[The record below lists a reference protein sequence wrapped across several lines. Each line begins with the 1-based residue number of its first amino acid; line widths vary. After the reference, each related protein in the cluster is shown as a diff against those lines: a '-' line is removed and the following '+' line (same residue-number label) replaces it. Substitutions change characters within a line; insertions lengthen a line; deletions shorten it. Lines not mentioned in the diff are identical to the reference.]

1 MGRFSDKIMLVT
13 GATSGIG
20 RAVAL
25 RGAREGAI
33 VIAVGRN
40 EERGNAVVEAI
51 TNEEGKAVFK
61 KCDVSDKE
69 AVKKLFAEIKEEFG
83 KLDVAVNNAGIVGA
97 SKTVEE
103 LEDDDWSKVIDA
115 NLNSCFYC

>member
-1 MGRFSDKIMLVT
+1 MGRFSEKIMLVT

-25 RGAREGAI
+25 RGAREGAT

-69 AVKKLFAEIKEEFG
+69 AVKKLLEKS
-83 KLDVAVNNAGIVGA
+83 KKNLDDL
-97 SKTVEE
+97 T
-103 LEDDDWSKVIDA
+103 LR
-115 NLNSCFYC
+115 

>member
-25 RGAREGAI
+25 RRAREGAI

-40 EERGNAVVEAI
+40 EERR
-51 TNEEGKAVFK
+51 KR
-61 KCDVSDKE
+61 CS
-69 AVKKLFAEIKEEFG
+69 
-83 KLDVAVNNAGIVGA
+83 
-97 SKTVEE
+97 
-103 LEDDDWSKVIDA
+103 
-115 NLNSCFYC
+115 